1 MMMIYDMMRNPGV
14 PMKDI
19 VIRQT
24 MAGSSY
30 PLYTEKSN
38 SYKVP
43 LYEEKA
49 RMLPLVCMHRFFIP
63 KPYKQEMQITGRDAH
78 HIMDVLRMGVG
89 DQLQVV
95 ADDGISFLGVITA
108 VSTNTVTVSAKEIL
122 RETHESDVRISLL
135 QGLAKGEKM
144 ELIIQ
149 KAVEIG
155 VAEIF
160 PLAMDHSVVVLDRS
174 KAGKKTERWQKIAE
188 AAAKQSKRDMIPD
201 VHEVMKLS
209 QVLQEEKWDLLV
221 IAYESENRI
230 SLKEVLQAHKN
241 AKSIGVII
249 GPEGGLSNEEVK
261 AAQEAGGIAV
271 SLGRRILRTET
282 AGLVAAT
289 AILYETDN
297 LGI

>member
-1 MMMIYDMMRNPGV
+1 
-14 PMKDI
+14 
-19 VIRQT
+19 
-24 MAGSSY
+24 
-30 PLYTEKSN
+30 
-38 SYKVP
+38 
-43 LYEEKA
+43 
-49 RMLPLVCMHRFFIP
+49 MHRFFIP
-63 KPYKQEMQITGRDAH
+63 KPYKQEMQITGQDAH
-78 HIMDVLRMGVG
+78 HIIDVLRMGPG
-89 DQLQVV
+89 DPLQVV
-95 ADDGISFLGVITA
+95 ADDGISFVGEITA
-108 VSTNTVTVSAKEIL
+108 TDTNTVTVAAREIL
-122 RETHESDVRISLL
+122 RETHEPDVQISLL

-144 ELIIQ
+144 ELITQ

-155 VAEIF
+155 VVEIF

-174 KAGKKTERWQKIAE
+174 KAEKKTERWQKIAE
-188 AAAKQSKRDMIPD
+188 AAAKQSKRDVIPV

-221 IAYESENRI
+221 IAYESENRT

-261 AAQEAGGIAV
+261 VAQEAGGIAV

-282 AGLVAAT
+282 AGLVAAA

>member
-1 MMMIYDMMRNPGV
+1 M
-14 PMKDI
+14 
-19 VIRQT
+19 
-24 MAGSSY
+24 
-30 PLYTEKSN
+30 
-38 SYKVP
+38 
-43 LYEEKA
+43 
-49 RMLPLVCMHRFFIP
+49 
-63 KPYKQEMQITGRDAH
+63 
-78 HIMDVLRMGVG
+78 
-89 DQLQVV
+89 QVV

>member
-1 MMMIYDMMRNPGV
+1 
-14 PMKDI
+14 
-19 VIRQT
+19 
-24 MAGSSY
+24 
-30 PLYTEKSN
+30 
-38 SYKVP
+38 
-43 LYEEKA
+43 
-49 RMLPLVCMHRFFIP
+49 MHRFFIP
-63 KPYKQEMQITGRDAH
+63 KPFKQEMQIAGQDAH
-78 HIMDVLRMGVG
+78 HIMDVLRMGPG
-89 DQLQVV
+89 DLLQVV
-95 ADDGISFLGVITA
+95 ADDGISFVGEIAA

-122 RETHESDVRISLL
+122 RESHEPDVRISLL

-201 VHEVMKLS
+201 VHEVMKLFR
-209 QVLQEEKWDLLV
+209 VLQEEKWDLLV
-221 IAYESENRI
+221 IAYESENQV
-230 SLKEVLQAHKN
+230 SLKEVLQAHKD
-241 AKSIGVII
+241 AKSIGIII

>member
-1 MMMIYDMMRNPGV
+1 
-14 PMKDI
+14 
-19 VIRQT
+19 
-24 MAGSSY
+24 
-30 PLYTEKSN
+30 
-38 SYKVP
+38 
-43 LYEEKA
+43 
-49 RMLPLVCMHRFFIP
+49 MHRFFIP
-63 KPYKQEMQITGRDAH
+63 KPFKQEMQIAGQDAH
-78 HIMDVLRMGVG
+78 HIMDVLRMGPG
-89 DQLQVV
+89 DLLQVV
-95 ADDGISFLGVITA
+95 ADDGISFVGEIAA

-122 RETHESDVRISLL
+122 RESHEPDVRISLL

-209 QVLQEEKWDLLV
+209 RVLQEEKWDLLV
-221 IAYESENRI
+221 IAYESENQV
-230 SLKEVLQAHKN
+230 SLKEVLQAHKD
-241 AKSIGVII
+241 AKSIGIII

-261 AAQEAGGIAV
+261 DAQEAGGIAV

-282 AGLVAAT
+282 AGMVVAT